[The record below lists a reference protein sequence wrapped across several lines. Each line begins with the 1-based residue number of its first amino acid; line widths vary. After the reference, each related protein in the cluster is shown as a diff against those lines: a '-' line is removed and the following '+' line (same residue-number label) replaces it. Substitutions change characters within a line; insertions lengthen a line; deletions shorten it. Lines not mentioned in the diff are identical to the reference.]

1 MHAQKHTTHMHTHPE
16 ALLVNICSSWLSS
29 NNLFGT
35 KITDLLLF
43 SVAPSQQKKRV
54 SSLQSLCLCMC
65 VFRYCLSM

>member
-35 KITDLLLF
+35 KITDLLFF
-43 SVAPSQQKKRV
+43 SIVPSQQEDQA
-54 SSLQSLCLCMC
+54 SSSKS
-65 VFRYCLSM
+65 VFVYVCFFIYC